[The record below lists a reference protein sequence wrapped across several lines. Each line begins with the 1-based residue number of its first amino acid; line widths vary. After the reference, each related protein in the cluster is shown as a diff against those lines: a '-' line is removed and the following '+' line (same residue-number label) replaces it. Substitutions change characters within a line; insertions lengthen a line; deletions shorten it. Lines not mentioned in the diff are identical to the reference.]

1 MTQSSILINFGV
13 DIIIEI
19 VNLEVLKKL
28 KHFIPYKTLLE
39 KNPIKTMIWGQ
50 KFVFGHFSSIFSKI
64 VWFVLYAH
72 IFRYYW
78 LLSD

>member
-1 MTQSSILINFGV
+1 MGGFKIMTQSSILINFGV
-13 DIIIEI
+13 DFIIEI

-28 KHFIPYKTLLE
+28 EHFIPYKTLLE

-64 VWFVLYAH
+64 V
-72 IFRYYW
+72 
-78 LLSD
+78 